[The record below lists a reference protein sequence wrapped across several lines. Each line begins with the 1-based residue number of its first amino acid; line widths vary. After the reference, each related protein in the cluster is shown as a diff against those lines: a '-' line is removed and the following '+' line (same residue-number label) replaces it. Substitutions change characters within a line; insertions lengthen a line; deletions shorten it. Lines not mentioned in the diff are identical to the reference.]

1 MRSSRDKHVPFV
13 WFCRRLPQQFL
24 RALSN
29 RRLVAEIPAKCTY
42 EITRGLLERFGAKEG
57 RRVAQLDFEMTVT
70 RPKGF
75 SFFSAAYEGTQA
87 ILRSSRFE
95 RNNYWSHDA
104 SAIGQCRLAGLF
116 SESSRNPLT
125 GRLDGDS
132 DASLFWGRVSLG
144 SFELCCC
151 GRYHCRCC
159 LCSFH
164 WSFVVSPSWRDAW
177 VSRKTGW
184 LRGRAAFGLDLCC
197 GSMTFLVCDA
207 HLTFFLWWVVD
218 VLCFC

>member
-1 MRSSRDKHVPFV
+1 MLRPHVSQLAKERERGVLQAELSLFFFCSLRQSPHPPRCTATTRATFLLLPTQSTKSRCTLVRSSRDKHVPFV

-95 RNNYWSHDA
+95 RNNY
-104 SAIGQCRLAGLF
+104 
-116 SESSRNPLT
+116 
-125 GRLDGDS
+125 
-132 DASLFWGRVSLG
+132 
-144 SFELCCC
+144 
-151 GRYHCRCC
+151 
-159 LCSFH
+159 
-164 WSFVVSPSWRDAW
+164 
-177 VSRKTGW
+177 
-184 LRGRAAFGLDLCC
+184 
-197 GSMTFLVCDA
+197 
-207 HLTFFLWWVVD
+207 
-218 VLCFC
+218 